1 MKIIEQPFAS
11 PWRLFSYLSSA
22 GMLVVLAVASCTS
35 TQTFSEIYNLV
46 AEFLRLSKTSMS
58 MTIRESAGLGHF
70 ICYTVLSLSLTGVFS
85 HRHTLLAPLVALGFG
100 VLMESVQIFI
110 PSRDASLLDVGINFL
125 GVSLGFGVYWV
136 WSTYNRKRDSERIKA
151 NR

>member
-1 MKIIEQPFAS
+1 MRIVEQPFAS
-11 PWRLFSYLSSA
+11 PWRLISYLSSA
-22 GMLVVLAVASCTS
+22 GMLVLLAVASCTS

-46 AEFLRLSKTSMS
+46 AEFLRLSKTSLS

-85 HRHTLLAPLVALGFG
+85 HGHRLLAPLVALGFG

-110 PSRDASLLDVGINFL
+110 PSREASFLDVGINFL

-136 WSTYNRKRDSERIKA
+136 WSTYNRKRDSERIKG